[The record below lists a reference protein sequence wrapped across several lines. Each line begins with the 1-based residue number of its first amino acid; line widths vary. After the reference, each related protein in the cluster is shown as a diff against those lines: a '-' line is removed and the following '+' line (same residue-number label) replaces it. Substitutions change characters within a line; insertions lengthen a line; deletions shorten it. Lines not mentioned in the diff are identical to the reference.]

1 VCFAVAKS
9 AVGRPARYMERIKR
23 ILRIKV
29 KSKETATAVPQLER
43 AMLPKVETRI
53 KRGDH

>member
-1 VCFAVAKS
+1 
-9 AVGRPARYMERIKR
+9 MDRIKK
-23 ILRIKV
+23 ILRIKI
-29 KSKETATAVPQLER
+29 KSKETATAIPEMER

>member
-1 VCFAVAKS
+1 
-9 AVGRPARYMERIKR
+9 MELLKK
-23 ILRIKV
+23 ILK
-29 KSKETATAVPQLER
+29 KKPLKKESATAIPQLEK

>member
-1 VCFAVAKS
+1 
-9 AVGRPARYMERIKR
+9 MERLKR

-29 KSKETATAVPQLER
+29 KSKETATAVPELER
-43 AMLPKVETRI
+43 AMLPKVETRT

>member
-1 VCFAVAKS
+1 
-9 AVGRPARYMERIKR
+9 MERIKR

-43 AMLPKVETRI
+43 AMISKIE
-53 KRGDH
+53 KRQSGDH

>member
-1 VCFAVAKS
+1 
-9 AVGRPARYMERIKR
+9 MDRIKK
-23 ILRIKV
+23 ILRIKI
-29 KSKETATAVPQLER
+29 KSKETATAIPQMER

>member
-1 VCFAVAKS
+1 
-9 AVGRPARYMERIKR
+9 MERLKKIFKKKP
-23 ILRIKV
+23 LK
-29 KSKETATAVPQLER
+29 KETATAIPQLER

>member
-1 VCFAVAKS
+1 
-9 AVGRPARYMERIKR
+9 MERLKK
-23 ILRIKV
+23 ILK
-29 KSKETATAVPQLER
+29 KKPLKKEAATATPQLER

>member
-1 VCFAVAKS
+1 MDILK
-9 AVGRPARYMERIKR
+9 K

-29 KSKETATAVPQLER
+29 KSKETATAVPELER
-43 AMLPKVETRI
+43 AVLPKVEKRI

>member
-1 VCFAVAKS
+1 
-9 AVGRPARYMERIKR
+9 MELLKK

-29 KSKETATAVPQLER
+29 KSKETATAVPKLER
-43 AMLPKVETRI
+43 AVLPKVEMRI

>member
-1 VCFAVAKS
+1 
-9 AVGRPARYMERIKR
+9 MERLKR

-43 AMLPKVETRI
+43 AMIEKIE
-53 KRGDH
+53 KR